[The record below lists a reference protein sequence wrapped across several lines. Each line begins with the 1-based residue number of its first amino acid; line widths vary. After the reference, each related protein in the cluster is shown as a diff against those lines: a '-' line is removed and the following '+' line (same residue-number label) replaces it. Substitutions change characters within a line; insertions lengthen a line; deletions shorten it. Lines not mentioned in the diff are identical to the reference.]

1 MTLVVGCV
9 CVSSS
14 PHAQCNVTLTT
25 FSADNL
31 FLFVA
36 LSHRVSVWKMS
47 GILDW
52 IPWER
57 KRKIRVLCALGALL
71 CCLQDSAAVRG
82 GFLTS
87 WCFSIRY
94 KTYSHQNII
103 KLASF
108 ELEQVAF
115 RSGTYYNHLFWT
127 TDIFIHHYYVPLS
140 LSRRCPNLHRGASLC
155 GTETGGQRD
164 PALQR
169 LALPCQHQLASE
181 RQRAANWGRWR
192 AGSAGAARFAL
203 HPLPY

>member
-1 MTLVVGCV
+1 MDFTLNLVSFLVFGNCMTQVVGCV
-9 CVSSS
+9 CVSSLLYS

-25 FSADNL
+25 FSSDNL
-31 FLFVA
+31 FLFLA
-36 LSHRVSVWKMS
+36 LSHRGSVWKMS

-87 WCFSIRY
+87 WFFSIRY

-108 ELEQVAF
+108 ELEQAAF
-115 RSGTYYNHLFWT
+115 RSGTYYSRLFWT

-140 LSRRCPNLHRGASLC
+140 LSR
-155 GTETGGQRD
+155 
-164 PALQR
+164 
-169 LALPCQHQLASE
+169 
-181 RQRAANWGRWR
+181 
-192 AGSAGAARFAL
+192 
-203 HPLPY
+203 

>member
-1 MTLVVGCV
+1 MDFTLNLVSFLVFANCMTLLVDCV

-25 FSADNL
+25 FSTDNL
-31 FLFVA
+31 ILFLA
-36 LSHRVSVWKMS
+36 LSHRGSVWKMS

-108 ELEQVAF
+108 ELE
-115 RSGTYYNHLFWT
+115 
-127 TDIFIHHYYVPLS
+127 
-140 LSRRCPNLHRGASLC
+140 
-155 GTETGGQRD
+155 
-164 PALQR
+164 
-169 LALPCQHQLASE
+169 
-181 RQRAANWGRWR
+181 
-192 AGSAGAARFAL
+192 
-203 HPLPY
+203 